1 MNCDSFECKVV
12 LPSLVQQR
20 TCEPNRPQSPCWLQV
35 KQTHEQIRRVPRP
48 PHTMG
53 TLPVAHRFSLASA
66 FLPRHRRPSPSAPR
80 RRRRHGAV
88 VAYMEPNPNS
98 PSSIAGRLIGALP
111 VVGLVARILSD
122 EGGVG
127 GDIIDFAEFRRRVS
141 KKCTVMDS
149 QAFYDFNERRG
160 KVGDPFYV
168 LLCCWLA
175 AVGGGLLKTEEIL
188 EGVARLRLSNDIEFE
203 EETFLDMMKTAKEKR
218 AKLKAPAPQI
228 PMEARAEK
236 ALEAIYVCCFGQDM
250 VEDEDVKLLCKMLNA
265 VFPSVG
271 RQAVERIV
279 TSMAKQV
286 AAGER
291 KGPGVKTVSEEAA
304 QRQLKDLE
312 FLKQNKLDSA

>member
-1 MNCDSFECKVV
+1 
-12 LPSLVQQR
+12 
-20 TCEPNRPQSPCWLQV
+20 
-35 KQTHEQIRRVPRP
+35 
-48 PHTMG
+48 
-53 TLPVAHRFSLASA
+53 
-66 FLPRHRRPSPSAPR
+66 
-80 RRRRHGAV
+80 V

-98 PSSIAGRLIGALP
+98 PAAIAGRLVGALP

-160 KVGDPFYV
+160 KPGDPFYV

-175 AVGGGLLKTEEIL
+175 AVGAGLLKTEEIL
-188 EGVARLRLSNDIEFE
+188 EGVARLRISNDIEFE
-203 EETFLDMMKTAKEKR
+203 EETFIDMMRAAKEKR

-228 PMEARAEK
+228 PMETRAEK

-250 VEDEDVKLLCKMLNA
+250 VEQEDEKLLRTILNA

-271 RQAVERIV
+271 RPAIERMV
-279 TSMAKQV
+279 ASMAKQV
-286 AAGER
+286 ASGER
-291 KGPGVKTVSEEAA
+291 KRDGKTVSKEVQ

-312 FLKQNKLDSA
+312 FLKQNKLDSS

>member
-1 MNCDSFECKVV
+1 
-12 LPSLVQQR
+12 
-20 TCEPNRPQSPCWLQV
+20 
-35 KQTHEQIRRVPRP
+35 
-48 PHTMG
+48 MG
-53 TLPVAHRFSLASA
+53 ALPVAHKQLALTSP
-66 FLPRHRRPSPSAPR
+66 FLPRHARTCPGVSAHVR
-80 RRRRHGAV
+80 RRWRRHGAAV

-98 PSSIAGRLIGALP
+98 PAAIAGRLVGALP
-111 VVGLVARILSD
+111 VVGLVARIFSD

-127 GDIIDFAEFRRRVS
+127 GDMIDFAEFRRRVS

-160 KVGDPFYV
+160 KRHTSPFIGGQPGDPFYV

-175 AVGGGLLKTEEIL
+175 AVGAGLLKTEEIL
-188 EGVARLRLSNDIEFE
+188 EGVARLRISNDIEFE
-203 EETFLDMMKTAKEKR
+203 EETFIDMMRAAKEKR

-250 VEDEDVKLLCKMLNA
+250 VEEEDEKLLRTILNA

-271 RQAVERIV
+271 RPAIERMV
-279 TSMAKQV
+279 ASMAKQV
-286 AAGER
+286 ASGER
-291 KGPGVKTVSEEAA
+291 KRDGRTVSKEVQ

>member
-1 MNCDSFECKVV
+1 
-12 LPSLVQQR
+12 
-20 TCEPNRPQSPCWLQV
+20 
-35 KQTHEQIRRVPRP
+35 
-48 PHTMG
+48 MG
-53 TLPVAHRFSLASA
+53 ALPVAHKLALTSP
-66 FLPRHRRPSPSAPR
+66 FLPRHRRPCPTAAHGRGP
-80 RRRRHGAV
+80 RRRHGAV

-98 PSSIAGRLIGALP
+98 PAAIAGRLVGALP
-111 VVGLVARILSD
+111 IVGLVARILSD

-160 KVGDPFYV
+160 KPGDPFYV

-175 AVGGGLLKTEEIL
+175 AIGAGLLKTEEIL
-188 EGVARLRLSNDIEFE
+188 EGVARLRISNDIEFE
-203 EETFLDMMKTAKEKR
+203 EETFIDMMRAAKEKR

-228 PMEARAEK
+228 PMETRAEK

-250 VEDEDVKLLCKMLNA
+250 VEEEDEKLLRTILNA

-271 RQAVERIV
+271 RPAIERMV
-279 TSMAKQV
+279 ASMAKQV
-286 AAGER
+286 ASGER
-291 KGPGVKTVSEEAA
+291 KRDERTVSKEVQ

>member
-1 MNCDSFECKVV
+1 
-12 LPSLVQQR
+12 
-20 TCEPNRPQSPCWLQV
+20 
-35 KQTHEQIRRVPRP
+35 
-48 PHTMG
+48 MG
-53 TLPVAHRFSLASA
+53 TLPVAHRLSLASA
-66 FLPRHRRPSPSAPR
+66 FPPRHRRPSPCAHR
-80 RRRRHGAV
+80 RRRRHGAAV

-98 PSSIAGRLIGALP
+98 PASVAGRLIGALP

-160 KVGDPFYV
+160 KAGDPFYV

-236 ALEAIYVCCFGQDM
+236 ALEAVYVCCFGQDM
-250 VEDEDVKLLCKMLNA
+250 VEDEDVKLLCTMLSA

-271 RQAVERIV
+271 RPAIERTV

-291 KGPGVKTVSEEAA
+291 KGPGAKTVSKEAA
-304 QRQLKDLE
+304 ERQLKDLE
-312 FLKQNKLDSA
+312 FLKQNKLDSSL

>member
-1 MNCDSFECKVV
+1 
-12 LPSLVQQR
+12 
-20 TCEPNRPQSPCWLQV
+20 
-35 KQTHEQIRRVPRP
+35 
-48 PHTMG
+48 MG
-53 TLPVAHRFSLASA
+53 ALPVAHRLSLASGA
-66 FLPRHRRPSPSAPR
+66 FLPRHHRRPSPSAHR
-80 RRRRHGAV
+80 RRRRNGAV

-98 PSSIAGRLIGALP
+98 PASIAGRLIGALP
-111 VVGLVARILSD
+111 IVGLVARILSD

-160 KVGDPFYV
+160 KAGDPFYV
-168 LLCCWLA
+168 LICCWLA

-203 EETFLDMMKTAKEKR
+203 EETFLDMMKTAREKR
-218 AKLKAPAPQI
+218 AKLKSPTPQI

-250 VEDEDVKLLCKMLNA
+250 LEDEDVKLLCTMLNA
-265 VFPSVG
+265 IFPSVG
-271 RQAVERIV
+271 RQTIERIV
-279 TSMAKQV
+279 TSMSKQV

-291 KGPGVKTVSEEAA
+291 KGPGAKTVSKEAA

-312 FLKQNKLDSA
+312 FLKQNKLDSSL

>member
-1 MNCDSFECKVV
+1 
-12 LPSLVQQR
+12 
-20 TCEPNRPQSPCWLQV
+20 
-35 KQTHEQIRRVPRP
+35 
-48 PHTMG
+48 MG
-53 TLPVAHRFSLASA
+53 ALPVAHKLALTSP
-66 FLPRHRRPSPSAPR
+66 FLPRHRRRPCPAAHGR
-80 RRRRHGAV
+80 RRQHGVV

-98 PSSIAGRLIGALP
+98 PAAIAGRIIGALP

-141 KKCTVMDS
+141 KNCTVMDS

-160 KVGDPFYV
+160 KPGDPFYV

-175 AVGGGLLKTEEIL
+175 AVGAGLLKTEEIL
-188 EGVARLRLSNDIEFE
+188 EGVARLRISNDIEFE
-203 EETFLDMMKTAKEKR
+203 EETFIDMMRAAREKR
-218 AKLKAPAPQI
+218 AKLKAPVPQI

-250 VEDEDVKLLCKMLNA
+250 IEKEDAKLLCTMLNA

-271 RQAVERIV
+271 RPAVERMV
-279 TSMAKQV
+279 ASMAEQV
-286 AAGER
+286 ASGER
-291 KGPGVKTVSEEAA
+291 KRGVKTVSQEVV

-312 FLKQNKLDSA
+312 FLKQNKLDS

>member
-1 MNCDSFECKVV
+1 
-12 LPSLVQQR
+12 
-20 TCEPNRPQSPCWLQV
+20 
-35 KQTHEQIRRVPRP
+35 
-48 PHTMG
+48 MG
-53 TLPVAHRFSLASA
+53 ALPVAHKLALTSP
-66 FLPRHRRPSPSAPR
+66 FLPRHRRPRPTARSW
-80 RRRRHGAV
+80 RRRHGAV

-98 PSSIAGRLIGALP
+98 PASIAGRLIGAFP

-160 KVGDPFYV
+160 KPGDPFYV

-188 EGVARLRLSNDIEFE
+188 EGVARLRISNDIEFE
-203 EETFLDMMKTAKEKR
+203 EETFIDMMRAAKEKR
-218 AKLKAPAPQI
+218 AKLKAPTPQI

-236 ALEAIYVCCFGQDM
+236 ALEAIYICCFWQDM
-250 VEDEDVKLLCKMLNA
+250 VEEEDEKLLCTILNA

-271 RQAVERIV
+271 RPTVERMV
-279 TSMAKQV
+279 SAMAEQV
-286 AAGER
+286 ASGER
-291 KGPGVKTVSEEAA
+291 KRDVKNVSKEVV

-312 FLKQNKLDSA
+312 FLKQNKLD